1 VKLGKEFVLMLF
13 CSIFLGFL
21 SSCSQPDFRDVD
33 GRGITLKEL
42 HSKPL
47 IVNYWATWC
56 GPCIKEIPELNEL
69 SKQHAAEL
77 NLIGVNYDQPEEG
90 EQKRQVEKM
99 KIEFPVLSG
108 EPSVLLGVR
117 IPVVL
122 PTTYVFAPGGKLI
135 ATLVGPQTKET
146 LLKAIEPTG

>member
-1 VKLGKEFVLMLF
+1 MKLKQEFVRAISLCL
-13 CSIFLGFL
+13 FLGL
-21 SSCSQPDFRDVD
+21 AGSCSQPEFRDVD
-33 GRGITLKEL
+33 GNGITLQYL

-77 NLIGVNYDQPEEG
+77 NLIGVNYDQPEAD

-99 KIEFPVLSG
+99 KIEFPVLSS
-108 EPSVLLGVR
+108 EPSVLLGVS
-117 IPVVL
+117 IPEVL
-122 PTTYVFAPGGKLI
+122 PTTYVFAPGGKLV

-146 LLKAIEPTG
+146 LLKAIEPAE